1 MATDRAREPSE
12 HDLTPAETT
21 PEAGRPGPPPE
32 TSRQRARRHGRRYLL
47 YAWAALAVAIVGL
60 IIAWVAANTE
70 TVAVDWL
77 VGSTDA
83 ALALVIF
90 VAAALGWLLG
100 LVTAVVIRRRTRPPR
115 KPG

>member
-1 MATDRAREPSE
+1 MATDPARDPTEPDATRVGAPPEPERA
-12 HDLTPAETT
+12 A
-21 PEAGRPGPPPE
+21 PPPE
-32 TSRQRARRHGRRYLL
+32 SPRERARRHGRRYLL
-47 YAWAALAVAIVGL
+47 YAWAALAVALVGL

-100 LVTAVVIRRRTRPPR
+100 MVTTVVIRRRTRARRP
-115 KPG
+115 KG